1 MWFTE
6 LRRTGLTIGEEN
18 DQAEQLFPILIE
30 QSHLHL
36 WRPGNPIAAGRRL
49 LVGVANWSLYDLS
62 LLEVLDLVVKE
73 GRSGVDR
80 IDVFDLDQMERGDFE
95 DYIPELGKVVVTPVA
110 ALWKDGILDDKGCG
124 WRAIRLI
131 SGVLGVPLEWKGAEG
146 YAEV

>member
-1 MWFTE
+1 MRFTE

-18 DQAEQLFPILIE
+18 DQAERLFPVLIE

-80 IDVFDLDQMERGDFE
+80 IDVFDLDRMERGDFE

-110 ALWKDGILDDKGCG
+110 ALWKDGILDDRGVG
-124 WRAIRLI
+124 WRAMRLI
-131 SGVLGVPLEWKGAEG
+131 SGLLGVPLEWKGAEG
-146 YAEV
+146 YGEV